1 MVLIIALGV
10 AAAVPEPPITP
21 LLERMRLSVPD
32 ARDVRDL
39 QVCPPKR
46 VSRDGRR
53 FLTEI
58 SLARPHASREYY
70 TAKWVDG
77 RVVELSLYPLTARD
91 AAQGGDFLAQIA
103 MRAME
108 RSFEHCRWV
117 PAAEVE
123 AGWASLDGKQ

>member
-1 MVLIIALGV
+1 VVPIVALAV
-10 AAAVPEPPITP
+10 AAAVPEPPIAP
-21 LLERMRLSVPD
+21 LLEGVRLSVPD

-53 FLTEI
+53 FVTEI
-58 SLARPHASREYY
+58 SLARPHTPREYY
-70 TAKWVDG
+70 TAQWVDG
-77 RVVELSLYPLTARD
+77 RVKELSLYPLTAKD
-91 AAQGGDFLAQIA
+91 AASGGDILNQIA

-117 PAAEVE
+117 SAAELE
-123 AGWASLDGKQ
+123 AGWAFLDAKH